1 MVICHTAFQTTSYTA
16 RYVNICGGNASAI
29 QHRVVHRPSRLLSG
43 CKVSVHCSGG
53 VCYFKDM
60 VIAVLIE
67 GERTRDLIE
76 LNRIV
81 YCDAICIVS
90 NKISMPKKEVILMP

>member
-1 MVICHTAFQTTSYTA
+1 M
-16 RYVNICGGNASAI
+16 NICGGNASAI

-67 GERTRDLIE
+67 GDRTRDLIE

>member
-29 QHRVVHRPSRLLSG
+29 QIQGCTQTIETVEWMQSIRPLLWWSMLLRG
-43 CKVSVHCSGG
+43 YGDRSANRRRENKG
-53 VCYFKDM
+53 
-60 VIAVLIE
+60 
-67 GERTRDLIE
+67 

-90 NKISMPKKEVILMP
+90 NKISMPNKEVILMP